1 MDKINKEIKTVKVT
15 TKQLKQIA
23 YKTFISLGLSEE
35 DSLIAAD
42 VLNAADKRGIETHGI
57 NRLGAYIN
65 GIKAGKID
73 VKGKLTKISDSVA
86 TILFDA
92 NNSLGLVAATKAME
106 ECIKRAKETGICIV
120 GVKNSSHLGITG
132 YYPSMA
138 AKENMVGISISNSGK
153 VMVPYGGKT
162 SILGNSP
169 WSIAFPGGNKH
180 KDPVLLD
187 MACSEVAFGKLQLAK
202 INGEEIPLN
211 WGVDEEGVPTRDID
225 KILKGNSLLPFGGA
239 KGYGIAVILEML
251 VTMLTGSGFGD
262 VIGQGKKGSAAE
274 NIGHIMIAI
283 DISKMRPIEE
293 VKSDIDGYVDHIKIT
308 EPAKGFTEVRLPG
321 ERIAKVE
328 HRREK
333 EGIDFDVNLAER
345 ILELL
350 KKNDILGKE
359 ATIEELFSL

>member
-1 MDKINKEIKTVKVT
+1 MNKTSKEIESIKVS
-15 TKQLKQIA
+15 TKQLKQIL
-23 YKTFISLGLSEE
+23 YKTFISLGLSDE
-35 DSLIAAD
+35 DSNIAAD
-42 VLNAADKRGIETHGI
+42 VLNVADRRGIDTHGI
-57 NRLGAYIN
+57 NRIVPYIN
-65 GIKAGKID
+65 GIKDGKID
-73 VKGKLTKISDSVA
+73 PKGKLTKISDSFA

-138 AKENMVGISISNSGK
+138 AKENMIGISISNSSN

-187 MACSEVAFGKLQLAK
+187 MACSEVAFGKIIAAK
-202 INGEEIPLN
+202 NTGEEIPLN
-211 WGVDEEGVPTRDID
+211 WGVDEDGVPTRDVN
-225 KILKGNSLLPFGGA
+225 KIINGNSLMPFGGA
-239 KGYGIAVILEML
+239 KGYGIAVVLEML

-262 VIGQGKKGSAAE
+262 AIGQGKKGSAPE

-293 VKSDIDGYVDHIKIT
+293 VKADIDAYIDHIKTT

-321 ERIAKVE
+321 ERIARIEKI
-328 HRREK
+328 REK
-333 EGIDFDVNLAER
+333 DGIDFNINLGEK
-345 ILELL
+345 ILEVL
-350 KKNDILGKE
+350 KGNNMIDKE
-359 ATIEELFSL
+359 ATIEDLLNI

>member
-1 MDKINKEIKTVKVT
+1 MDKINKEMKTIKVT
-15 TKQLKQIA
+15 TKQLKQIV
-23 YKTFISLGLSEE
+23 YKTFISLGLSKE

-42 VLNAADKRGIETHGI
+42 VLNASDRRGIETHGI

-73 VKGKLTKISDSVA
+73 TKGKLTKISDSIA

-138 AKENMVGISISNSGK
+138 AKENMVGIAISNSAN

-187 MACSEVAFGKLQLAK
+187 MACSEVAFGKLHLAK

-211 WGVDEEGVPTRDID
+211 WGVDEDGVPTRDVD

-262 VIGQGKKGSAAE
+262 AIGQGKKGSEPE

-283 DISKMRPIEE
+283 DISKMRSIEE
-293 VKSDIDGYVDHIKIT
+293 VKSDIDGYIDHIKAT
-308 EPAKGFTEVRLPG
+308 EPAKGFTEIRLPG

-328 HRREK
+328 YTREK
-333 EGIDFDVNLAER
+333 EGIDFNVNLAER

-359 ATIEELFSL
+359 STLEDLLNL